1 MYNKTFNGTQE
12 TAFLF
17 IAKLKFLEEVS
28 PLNAACDSFTTEG
41 ADSVRQSNRAK
52 NLRTGNSSNHGSD
65 SFSSSSNSSK
75 PQTKS
80 KGSKGKVK
88 RQKLKDVAGNDE
100 WRVNNKLDNKRS
112 PRPAQEI
119 VKEALSLVGQ
129 DMNYDVTKWNCE
141 HFVNKLRYGIRRSWQ
156 VLKYTLVAGAGYVGG
171 AAGTLLGPLG
181 TVGGAAGA
189 AVYTKALLDKLD

>member
-1 MYNKTFNGTQE
+1 MKP
-12 TAFLF
+12 
-17 IAKLKFLEEVS
+17 KLGDLIEIFRTNVS
-28 PLNAACDSFTTEG
+28 GVRVPLLDYQHWAVYVGDG
-41 ADSVRQSNRAK
+41 YVVHLV
-52 NLRTGNSSNHGSD
+52 NLGSD

-80 KGSKGKVK
+80 KGCKGKVK

-156 VLKYTLVAGAGYVGG
+156 VLKYTLVVGAGYVGG